1 MSVVELFREDSYLAT
16 CEAQVTAIGEKGI
29 EFDRTIFYPT
39 GGGQPGDR
47 GTLTTA
53 DGREVAVVDTV
64 KGGAPGLIAH
74 VLAPGAEPLAVGT
87 AVTMKLDWARRHK
100 LMRMHSCLHLLSAV
114 MPFPVTGGQVAED
127 KGRLDF
133 DIAGEVP
140 DKDTVTARLN
150 ELIRGDHA
158 VAHRWVTDDELDTN
172 PELVKTMSVRPPTGQ
187 GRLRLIEVGPRGSHL
202 DLQACGGTHVAR
214 TGEIGPVV
222 VRKIENKG
230 KQNRRVIVEFDA

>member
-1 MSVVELFREDSYLAT
+1 MSAVELFREDSYLAT
-16 CEAQVTAIGEKGI
+16 CEARVTATGEKGI

-47 GTLTTA
+47 GTLTLA
-53 DGREVAVVDTV
+53 DGREIAVVDTV

-74 VLAPGAEPLAVGT
+74 VLAPGTGPLEPGT
-87 AVTMKLDWARRHK
+87 AVTMKIDWARRHK

-133 DIAGEVP
+133 DIAGAVP
-140 DKDTVTARLN
+140 DKDEVTAKLN
-150 ELIRGDHA
+150 DLIRGDHA

-172 PELVKTMSVRPPTGQ
+172 PDLVKTMSVRPPTGQ
-187 GRLRLIEVGPRGSHL
+187 GRLRLIEVGPRGAHL